1 MPLTP
6 AQLCPVFW
14 VGMVDIG
21 VHTTRNRYE
30 TRIVANKKEPQ
41 AKPRLGQ
48 IVISADVA
56 QLELLTRAARVVGGM
71 GRRPVRLSLLA
82 ETGLAGK

>member
-14 VGMVDIG
+14 VGDGGRWSTHHAQPV
-21 VHTTRNRYE
+21 RNAH
-30 TRIVANKKEPQ
+30 VANKKEPQ

>member
-1 MPLTP
+1 M
-6 AQLCPVFW
+6 
-14 VGMVDIG
+14 GMVDIG

-48 IVISADVA
+48 IVISAGVA
-56 QLELLTRAARVVGGM
+56 QLELLTRAARVVGGW
-71 GRRPVRLSLLA
+71 GAARFALA
-82 ETGLAGK
+82 C

>member
-1 MPLTP
+1 
-6 AQLCPVFW
+6 
-14 VGMVDIG
+14 MVDIG

-56 QLELLTRAARVVGGM
+56 QLELTRAARVVGGM